1 MQEKIRNFC
10 IIAHIDHGKSTLAD
24 RMLEVTGTVAGRDMK
39 AQLLD
44 TMELEQE
51 RGITIKLQPATMRW
65 KGKIFN
71 LIDTPGHADFS
82 YEVSRTLAA
91 CEGAILL
98 VDASQGV
105 QAQTIANVEMARQH
119 DLTIIPVAGKTD
131 LPAADPDRIAAEIED
146 ILAIPKEEIIK
157 ASGKTGDGVAEVL
170 DAIAERI
177 PAPSGKPDAPLR
189 ALVFDSRFDSYRG
202 VIASLRVVDG
212 KLESRQKVKLM
223 AGGKQ
228 TEASEVGTF
237 TPALKPSPELASG
250 KIGYIVTGLKEV
262 ADVRVGDTLTS
273 LEAPATEALPG
284 YAEVQ
289 PMVFAGLYAESGADF
304 EKLRDALGKLALNDA
319 SLVYEPTSS
328 SSLGMG
334 FRCGF
339 LGLLHL
345 DIIQERLK
353 REHGLALVITSPTVS
368 YEVEQTDGTS
378 GRLADP
384 SALPDVTKVA
394 EIREPW
400 AALEVVCR
408 TQDIGA
414 VQKLIVERRGV
425 FVNTQHLGPDRVLL
439 QAEMPLAAL
448 VIDFYD
454 ALKGATSGYGSLSY
468 HVLEFRAGDLVKLDF
483 LVAGD
488 QVESLALIVDRSEV
502 EQRGRAVLA
511 KLKEVIPPEL
521 FQIALQAVIGGK
533 IVARENISSVG
544 KNVTAKLYGGDVT
557 RKRKLLEK
565 QKKGKQKLK
574 SQGRVKI
581 PPEAFTAVLGR

>member
-24 RMLEVTGTVAGRDMK
+24 RLLEVTGTVAGRDMK
-39 AQLLD
+39 AQVLD

-51 RGITIKLQPATMRW
+51 RGITIKLQPATMQW
-65 KGKIFN
+65 KGDILN

-98 VDASQGV
+98 VDSSQGV

-119 DLTIIPVAGKTD
+119 DLTIIPVAGKVD
-131 LPAADPDRIAAEIED
+131 LPAADPDRVAAEIED
-146 ILAIPKEEIIK
+146 VLAIPASEIIQ
-157 ASGKTGDGVAEVL
+157 ASGKTGDGVPEVL
-170 DAIAERI
+170 DAIAARI
-177 PAPSGKPDAPLR
+177 PAPSGDSKAPLR

-202 VIASLRVVDG
+202 VIASVRVVDG
-212 KLESRQKVKLM
+212 ALDSRQKVKLM

-228 TEASEVGTF
+228 SEASEVGTF
-237 TPALKPSPELASG
+237 TPALKPAKQLAAG
-250 KIGYIVTGLKEV
+250 EIGYVVTGLKEV

-273 LEAPATEALPG
+273 VERPATQALEG

-319 SLVYEPTSS
+319 SLIYEPTSS
-328 SSLGMG
+328 PSLGMG

-345 DIIQERLK
+345 DIVQERLK
-353 REHGLALVITSPTVS
+353 REHGLKLVITSPTVS
-368 YEVEQTDGTS
+368 YEVVQTDGQT

-384 SALPDVTKVA
+384 SALPDPTRIK

-400 AALEVVCR
+400 AAVEVVCR

-414 VQKLIVERRGV
+414 VQQLIAERRGV
-425 FVNTQHLGPDRVLL
+425 FKNTQHLGPDRVLVS
-439 QAEMPLAAL
+439 AELPLAAL

-454 ALKGATSGYGSLSY
+454 ALKGATSGYGSMSY
-468 HVLEFRAGDLVKLDF
+468 HLLEFRAGDLVRLDF

-488 QVESLALIVDRSEV
+488 PIESLALIVDRSEV
-502 EQRGRAVLA
+502 ESRGRAVLA

-544 KNVTAKLYGGDVT
+544 KKVTAGLYGGDVT

-574 SQGRVKI
+574 SQGKVRI